1 MVRQLMKPTYT
12 RNIIR
17 WARSFSTRPCCS
29 FLAYPARARDET
41 ELSSAPAG
49 TRLRGCNILK
59 SGQDPEALPDNE
71 YPDWLWELL
80 DDEAQ
85 KRKLDADPEKK
96 ARKEW
101 RKKNREKIKQ
111 GNFLKSMR

>member
-1 MVRQLMKPTYT
+1 MVGAVVLNTSLLFFP
-12 RNIIR
+12 
-17 WARSFSTRPCCS
+17 SLSSTRYVYTS
-29 FLAYPARARDET
+29 SHRNVVFQIARDET